1 MLQAVQ
7 KLIDEEFQGI
17 AHLRTSTL
25 HKKIAT
31 ARHDFIK
38 ISGAENKLESLLQV
52 DYKLVIVLGF
62 FYTNECE
69 LCVCWSKWMADLCMP
84 ISSLNTWILVISLFK
99 AKIGP
104 IPLNRIRLTTFGLF
118 FILWWQ
124 VLEPSLAKG
133 NRVMVFCN
141 TLNSSRAVDHFL
153 SENQIFTVNYHG
165 EVPAEKRWDHYISWL
180 LNYVGVY
187 NVILLGDYSN
197 QNCLNSNS
205 MIF

>member
-1 MLQAVQ
+1 MICAGIIWYSKLLGFQTSRACYSGLSLLLFLSILLDSYSFFDMLQAVQ

-69 LCVCWSKWMADLCMP
+69 LCVCWSK
-84 ISSLNTWILVISLFK
+84 
-99 AKIGP
+99 
-104 IPLNRIRLTTFGLF
+104 
-118 FILWWQ
+118 
-124 VLEPSLAKG
+124 
-133 NRVMVFCN
+133 
-141 TLNSSRAVDHFL
+141 
-153 SENQIFTVNYHG
+153 
-165 EVPAEKRWDHYISWL
+165 
-180 LNYVGVY
+180 
-187 NVILLGDYSN
+187 
-197 QNCLNSNS
+197 
-205 MIF
+205 